1 MGSVFRKW
9 YGQVGHIRSFV
20 PTSTPVVALTA
31 TATKETCALNVKHMQ
46 MTELHLV
53 HLSPNQPNVRYSVV
67 KVSREFDRAFQWL
80 TAELCE
86 KRQNLDRVLVYCRSI
101 TTCTH
106 LYKLFLSELQEHS
119 YDPPSSRPN
128 IKK

>member
-1 MGSVFRKW
+1 MGSVFKKG

-20 PTSTPVVALTA
+20 PTSTPVVALTT
-31 TATKETCALNVKHMQ
+31 TATKETFALIVKHMQ

-67 KVSREFDRAFQWL
+67 KVSREFDGAFQWL

-86 KRQNLDRVLVYCRSI
+86 KEAKLGSGACVLSVNYYVHTFIQTVPFRAPR
-101 TTCTH
+101 T
-106 LYKLFLSELQEHS
+106 
-119 YDPPSSRPN
+119 
-128 IKK
+128 